1 MSYIGAQP
9 TTAAFV
15 TDQFSANGSG
25 TVFTLSV
32 APANTNSILVAVSGV
47 LQDPSTYSVSGTTL
61 TFSAAPPAGTGN
73 ISVRF
78 LGIPASGVVNTA
90 YRTQTEFT
98 ATAGQTTFSVPSYTV
113 GFIDVYRNGALLG
126 SADFTATNGTTVVLT
141 NPASSGDLVETISF
155 FVSSVLNAIPAQNNA
170 VIDSYI
176 LSMAGSKLTG
186 TQVIPKATLPTGSV
200 LQVVQSVYKT
210 YSSRTSSTYAD
221 TGLTASIT
229 PTSASNKIL
238 VLVTMNGCGKA
249 SSDTALALK
258 LLRGSTDLTLIDDS
272 IGGTGSSV
280 NLFVGSSSINY
291 LDSPATTS
299 STAYKVQFASV
310 SNTAAAYFNNYSGT
324 VNTVTSTMT
333 LMEIAA

>member
-1 MSYIGAQP
+1 MSIVLQGSTSGSVTLQEPAVAG
-9 TTAAFV
+9 TTV
-15 TDQFSANGSG
+15 L
-25 TVFTLSV
+25 TL
-32 APANTNSILVAVSGV
+32 PAVSG
-47 LQDPSTYSVSGTTL
+47 TIITT
-61 TFSAAPPAGTGN
+61 
-73 ISVRF
+73 
-78 LGIPASGVVNTA
+78 
-90 YRTQTEFT
+90 
-98 ATAGQTTFSVPSYTV
+98 
-113 GFIDVYRNGALLG
+113 G
-126 SADFTATNGTTVVLT
+126 S
-141 NPASSGDLVETISF
+141 PQS
-155 FVSSVLNAIPAQNNA
+155 
-170 VIDSYI
+170 
-176 LSMAGSKLTG
+176 
-186 TQVIPKATLPTGSV
+186 GSV

-272 IGGTGSSV
+272 IGGTSSSV
-280 NLFVGSSSINY
+280 SVFVGSSSINY